1 MSFTPFSTSFTVYYY
16 NYFSSFSSSSSS
28 CYYSYHNYSS
38 KPDTE
43 LLKMNSCTEKFTFDP
58 KEGIDNPLMVHTEE
72 STARPRL
79 CVLKK
84 EEGESFGFHLRL
96 EWTQRGHIIR
106 NVLSGGVAARCG
118 LQDGDRL
125 LEVNNVYV
133 DDIPH
138 PEVAKRIRLSGQQL
152 CLLVLDGQE
161 YEKACGHN
169 LHHLV
174 RAHKS
179 PDPKPPRLCHI
190 VKDPASGLGINFIPV
205 GAEKGCFSVNVL
217 PGGAAE
223 KSGVQNGDR
232 LLWLNGA
239 TVFHL
244 THTALSRMMKKC
256 TSITVLVMDSES
268 EKKYSK
274 LKMPILPCMAVPH
287 KLPYS
292 SRKLHLLSGP
302 EGYGF
307 LLRFEKAPSGR
318 TSHVLRKVDA
328 GSPAEK
334 AGMRDGEVL
343 LEVNGESVEL
353 LQHDDIV
360 KKVRESKHTS
370 LTTITPQG
378 QEFYTQADASGQGLG
393 AVLSQR
399 VEGVDRPVLYI
410 SRKLSDREERYS
422 TVEREC
428 LAIQWAVGAIR
439 YYLLGRAFS
448 LCSDHK
454 PLQLL
459 HHMKDA
465 NARITRW
472 YLALQ
477 PHNFRVVHIWPWP
490 TSFLAQLCGGGNGR
504 GWTNARPEAGGGG
517 MWGGAWSTRSLRA
530 GCVQGPAMKQLTDE
544 WIISAGT
551 GYLNHCS
558 FISSVG
564 DHEEGRTRMRHRL
577 WESG

>member
-1 MSFTPFSTSFTVYYY
+1 M
-16 NYFSSFSSSSSS
+16 
-28 CYYSYHNYSS
+28 
-38 KPDTE
+38 PDTE
-43 LLKMNSCTEKFTFDP
+43 LLKMKGCTEKFTFNP

-84 EEGESFGFHLRL
+84 EEGESFGFHLCL

-138 PEVAKRIRLSGQQL
+138 PEVAKRIRLSGHQL

-179 PDPKPPRLCHI
+179 PDLKPPRLCHI

-223 KSGVQNGDR
+223 KSGVQKGDR

-239 TVFHL
+239 AVSHL
-244 THTALSRMMKKC
+244 THSALSRMMKQCC

-360 KKVRESKHTS
+360 KKVRESGQHTS

-378 QEFYTQADASGQGLG
+378 QEFYTQLGLSPLLFCENYILEMDG
-393 AVLSQR
+393 S
-399 VEGVDRPVLYI
+399 EGVQAAQVDQQKD
-410 SRKLSDREERYS
+410 S
-422 TVEREC
+422 
-428 LAIQWAVGAIR
+428 G
-439 YYLLGRAFS
+439 LLGF
-448 LCSDHK
+448 
-454 PLQLL
+454 
-459 HHMKDA
+459 
-465 NARITRW
+465 
-472 YLALQ
+472 
-477 PHNFRVVHIWPWP
+477 
-490 TSFLAQLCGGGNGR
+490 
-504 GWTNARPEAGGGG
+504 
-517 MWGGAWSTRSLRA
+517 
-530 GCVQGPAMKQLTDE
+530 GCVPLPPGEVGPHVGQVVLEEQNLEDGILLLKNAQHNLSSRVMEKIDYDTMKQVDAHT
-544 WIISAGT
+544 
-551 GYLNHCS
+551 
-558 FISSVG
+558 
-564 DHEEGRTRMRHRL
+564 EEEDTELSRL
-577 WESG
+577 

>member
-1 MSFTPFSTSFTVYYY
+1 MATSGTSATKDYRALALEADRIFHANKQQFANMLLPHQYDPAPTPDDTDVSAAAVIVHQQRDKEW
-16 NYFSSFSSSSSS
+16 
-28 CYYSYHNYSS
+28 CYYHA
-38 KPDTE
+38 E

-138 PEVAKRIRLSGQQL
+138 PE
-152 CLLVLDGQE
+152 
-161 YEKACGHN
+161 
-169 LHHLV
+169 
-174 RAHKS
+174 
-179 PDPKPPRLCHI
+179 
-190 VKDPASGLGINFIPV
+190 
-205 GAEKGCFSVNVL
+205 
-217 PGGAAE
+217 
-223 KSGVQNGDR
+223 
-232 LLWLNGA
+232 
-239 TVFHL
+239 
-244 THTALSRMMKKC
+244 MKKC